1 MKQYELIAPCH
12 FGMEAVLKREIQN
25 LGYEISQVDNGK
37 VTFFGDAA
45 AIARA
50 NIFLRTTER
59 ILLKIDSFR
68 ATSFDDLFEAVKA
81 IPWAD
86 YIPEDGKFWVTKANS
101 VSSKLFSPSD
111 IQKIV
116 KKAMVEKLKQTYHTD
131 WFEETGASY
140 PLRISIVKDIVTIGL
155 DTTGESLHKRGYRK
169 FTAPAPVT
177 ETLAAAMILLSPWH
191 ADRML
196 IDPFCGSGT
205 IPIEAAMIALN
216 MAPGMNREFTAES
229 WKNLVPKKA
238 WYDAIDE
245 AEDAIRNDAEIHI
258 QGYDI
263 DDVRTVIT
271 SEAQATVNLMD
282 SERKKTL
289 NDISRHI
296 QQPDGSLYVPG
307 SSIKGVFRTA
317 ILYSLLQK
325 RQDIKI
331 KYWCYI
337 KQQVDIIEKL
347 MEEERK
353 PRELQIMPYSV
364 IKKKKNQATKEI
376 DKLIASLESELLH
389 TLRLKDDKERNIS
402 NKNAVCSAMRG
413 LQVSDTYASRNMQTA
428 ILQKVDGGF
437 DKFGKASP
445 KKLPIFRECM
455 LPEAELFFDVKIEKA
470 VMNTIAF
477 NSVDDLLKATHSF
490 FAAVKML
497 SISLSSSL

>member
-1 MKQYELIAPCH
+1 MNSKQFETAKMCLKVVTPINIADGIVLGAKDYLYDSRRQKVYFLNLHQWHLFIYKHMLLEKYESYL
-12 FGMEAVLKREIQN
+12 
-25 LGYEISQVDNGK
+25 
-37 VTFFGDAA
+37 
-45 AIARA
+45 A
-50 NIFLRTTER
+50 NFRDKQSLLEWLR
-59 ILLKIDSFR
+59 
-68 ATSFDDLFEAVKA
+68 
-81 IPWAD
+81 
-86 YIPEDGKFWVTKANS
+86 
-101 VSSKLFSPSD
+101 
-111 IQKIV
+111 
-116 KKAMVEKLKQTYHTD
+116 M
-131 WFEETGASY
+131 
-140 PLRISIVKDIVTIGL
+140 
-155 DTTGESLHKRGYRK
+155 
-169 FTAPAPVT
+169 
-177 ETLAAAMILLSPWH
+177 
-191 ADRML
+191 
-196 IDPFCGSGT
+196 
-205 IPIEAAMIALN
+205 
-216 MAPGMNREFTAES
+216 
-229 WKNLVPKKA
+229 
-238 WYDAIDE
+238 
-245 AEDAIRNDAEIHI
+245 

-325 RQDIKI
+325 RQDIKV

-470 VMNTIAF
+470 VMNTIGI

-490 FAAVKML
+490 FAAVTDLLQQAFEKEYQEAFQVVAAGNMFLGGNTGFLSKTLLAML
-497 SISLSSSL
+497 APDKDTAKNTIKVLLDKSFKTHKHLLRDKVIAPRTLKCTNYNGKLMLMGVAEVRKV

>member
-1 MKQYELIAPCH
+1 MNSKQFETAKMCLKVVTPINISDGIVLGAKDYLYDSRRQKVYFLNLHQWHMFIYKHMLLEKYESYL
-12 FGMEAVLKREIQN
+12 
-25 LGYEISQVDNGK
+25 
-37 VTFFGDAA
+37 
-45 AIARA
+45 A
-50 NIFLRTTER
+50 NFRDKQSLLEWLR
-59 ILLKIDSFR
+59 
-68 ATSFDDLFEAVKA
+68 
-81 IPWAD
+81 
-86 YIPEDGKFWVTKANS
+86 
-101 VSSKLFSPSD
+101 
-111 IQKIV
+111 
-116 KKAMVEKLKQTYHTD
+116 M
-131 WFEETGASY
+131 
-140 PLRISIVKDIVTIGL
+140 
-155 DTTGESLHKRGYRK
+155 
-169 FTAPAPVT
+169 
-177 ETLAAAMILLSPWH
+177 
-191 ADRML
+191 
-196 IDPFCGSGT
+196 
-205 IPIEAAMIALN
+205 
-216 MAPGMNREFTAES
+216 
-229 WKNLVPKKA
+229 
-238 WYDAIDE
+238 
-245 AEDAIRNDAEIHI
+245 

-282 SERKKTL
+282 NEKKKTL
-289 NDISRHI
+289 NDINRHI

-317 ILYSLLQK
+317 ILYKLLQK
-325 RQDIKI
+325 RQDIKS

-364 IKKKKNQATKEI
+364 IKKKKDQATKEI

-389 TLRLKDDKERNIS
+389 SLRLKDDKERNIS

-470 VMNTIAF
+470 VMNTIGI

-490 FAAVKML
+490 FAAVTDLMQQAFEKEYQEAFQGVAAGNMFLGGNTGFLSKTLLAML
-497 SISLSSSL
+497 APDKDTAKNTIKVLLDKSFKNHKHLLRDKIIAPRTLKCTNYNGKLMLMGVAEVRKV

>member
-1 MKQYELIAPCH
+1 MNSKQFETAKMCLKVVTPINIADGIVSGAKDYLYDSSRQKVYFLNLHQWHMFIYKHMLLEKYESYL
-12 FGMEAVLKREIQN
+12 
-25 LGYEISQVDNGK
+25 
-37 VTFFGDAA
+37 
-45 AIARA
+45 A
-50 NIFLRTTER
+50 NFRDKQSLLEWLR
-59 ILLKIDSFR
+59 
-68 ATSFDDLFEAVKA
+68 
-81 IPWAD
+81 
-86 YIPEDGKFWVTKANS
+86 
-101 VSSKLFSPSD
+101 
-111 IQKIV
+111 
-116 KKAMVEKLKQTYHTD
+116 M
-131 WFEETGASY
+131 
-140 PLRISIVKDIVTIGL
+140 
-155 DTTGESLHKRGYRK
+155 
-169 FTAPAPVT
+169 
-177 ETLAAAMILLSPWH
+177 
-191 ADRML
+191 
-196 IDPFCGSGT
+196 
-205 IPIEAAMIALN
+205 
-216 MAPGMNREFTAES
+216 
-229 WKNLVPKKA
+229 
-238 WYDAIDE
+238 
-245 AEDAIRNDAEIHI
+245 

-282 SERKKTL
+282 NEKKKTL
-289 NDISRHI
+289 NDINRHI

-317 ILYSLLQK
+317 ILYKLLQK
-325 RQDIKI
+325 RQDIKS

-347 MEEERK
+347 MKEERK

-455 LPEAELFFDVKIEKA
+455 LPKAELFFDVKIEKA
-470 VMNTIAF
+470 VMSTIGINT
-477 NSVDDLLKATHSF
+477 VDDLLKATHSF
-490 FAAVKML
+490 FAAVTDLLQQAFEKEYQEAFQGVAAGNMFLGGNTGFLSKTLLAML
-497 SISLSSSL
+497 APDKDTAKNTIKVLLDKSFKNHKHLLRDKVIAPRTLKCTNYNGKLMLMGVAEVRKV

>member
-1 MKQYELIAPCH
+1 MNSKQFETAKMCLKVVTPINIAGGIVLGAKDYLYDSRRQKVYFLNLHQWHMFIYKHMLLEKYESYL
-12 FGMEAVLKREIQN
+12 
-25 LGYEISQVDNGK
+25 
-37 VTFFGDAA
+37 
-45 AIARA
+45 A
-50 NIFLRTTER
+50 NFRDKQS
-59 ILLKIDSFR
+59 LLEW
-68 ATSFDDLFEAVKA
+68 L
-81 IPWAD
+81 
-86 YIPEDGKFWVTKANS
+86 
-101 VSSKLFSPSD
+101 
-111 IQKIV
+111 Q
-116 KKAMVEKLKQTYHTD
+116 M
-131 WFEETGASY
+131 
-140 PLRISIVKDIVTIGL
+140 
-155 DTTGESLHKRGYRK
+155 
-169 FTAPAPVT
+169 
-177 ETLAAAMILLSPWH
+177 
-191 ADRML
+191 
-196 IDPFCGSGT
+196 
-205 IPIEAAMIALN
+205 
-216 MAPGMNREFTAES
+216 
-229 WKNLVPKKA
+229 
-238 WYDAIDE
+238 
-245 AEDAIRNDAEIHI
+245 

-263 DDVRTVIT
+263 EDVRTVIT

-282 SERKKTL
+282 NEKKKTL
-289 NDISRHI
+289 NDINRHI

-325 RQDIKI
+325 RQDIKV

-347 MEEERK
+347 LEEERK

-413 LQVSDTYASRNMQTA
+413 LQVSDTYASRNVQTA

-470 VMNTIAF
+470 VMNTIGI

-490 FAAVKML
+490 FAVVTDLLQQAFGKEYREAFQGVAAGNMFLGGNTGFLSKTLLAMVAPDKDTAKNTIKVLLDKSFKTHKHLLRDKVIAPRTLKCTNYNGKLML
-497 SISLSSSL
+497 MGVAEVRKV

>member
-1 MKQYELIAPCH
+1 MNSKQFETAKMCLKVVTPINIADGIVLGAKDYLYDSRRQKVYFLNLHQWHMFIYKHMLLEKYESYL
-12 FGMEAVLKREIQN
+12 
-25 LGYEISQVDNGK
+25 
-37 VTFFGDAA
+37 
-45 AIARA
+45 A
-50 NIFLRTTER
+50 NFRDKQSLLEWLR
-59 ILLKIDSFR
+59 
-68 ATSFDDLFEAVKA
+68 
-81 IPWAD
+81 
-86 YIPEDGKFWVTKANS
+86 
-101 VSSKLFSPSD
+101 
-111 IQKIV
+111 
-116 KKAMVEKLKQTYHTD
+116 M
-131 WFEETGASY
+131 
-140 PLRISIVKDIVTIGL
+140 
-155 DTTGESLHKRGYRK
+155 
-169 FTAPAPVT
+169 
-177 ETLAAAMILLSPWH
+177 
-191 ADRML
+191 
-196 IDPFCGSGT
+196 
-205 IPIEAAMIALN
+205 
-216 MAPGMNREFTAES
+216 
-229 WKNLVPKKA
+229 
-238 WYDAIDE
+238 
-245 AEDAIRNDAEIHI
+245 

-325 RQDIKI
+325 RQDIKV

-455 LPEAELFFDVKIEKA
+455 LPEAELFFDVKVEKA
-470 VMNTIAF
+470 VMNTIGI

-490 FAAVKML
+490 FAAVTDLLQQAFGKEYQEAFQGVAAGNMFLGGNTGFLSKTLLAML
-497 SISLSSSL
+497 APDKDTAKNTIKVLLDKSFKTHKHFLRDKVIAPRTLKCTNYNGKLMLMGVAEVRKV